1 MLASSPQ
8 GAVSRPASE
17 PNDPPPGGVDPAPA
31 ADSGTA
37 AQSEPAPEAPPESI
51 VAINRATLRSVDFR
65 KARFDRFSLAGCL
78 FITCDFRAVR
88 FDKRY
93 QGMFSARPASI
104 FRDCRFDGADLRR
117 VRPGEA
123 RFERC
128 TFDDA
133 DLEGWRSEAAEFV
146 GCRFAGRLGHVTFS
160 GKPMGNVGRG
170 VERKRNEFADNDFR
184 EADLDGVVFTHGID
198 LAAQRLPM
206 DERYVRLD
214 RFPQRI
220 AHARTEVIRWE
231 VQAERIAAVA
241 LLQELSARYRDQ
253 KEVIASRV
261 SATGPNARV
270 QTRLWALL
278 ERAIG

>member
-1 MLASSPQ
+1 
-8 GAVSRPASE
+8 
-17 PNDPPPGGVDPAPA
+17 
-31 ADSGTA
+31 
-37 AQSEPAPEAPPESI
+37 
-51 VAINRATLRSVDFR
+51 
-65 KARFDRFSLAGCL
+65 
-78 FITCDFRAVR
+78 
-88 FDKRY
+88 
-93 QGMFSARPASI
+93 MFSARPGSI

-133 DLEGWRSEAAEFV
+133 DLDGWRSEAAEFV
-146 GCRFAGRLGHVTFS
+146 GCRFAGRLGHVSFS
-160 GKPMGNVGRG
+160 GKPTGNAGRG
-170 VERKRNEFADNDFR
+170 VDRKRNEFADNDFR
-184 EADLDGVVFTHGID
+184 EADLDGVVFTQGID
-198 LAAQRLPM
+198 LRLQRLPM
-206 DERYVRLD
+206 DERYIRLD

-231 VQAERIAAVA
+231 VQAERIAGVA

-253 KEVIASRV
+253 KEIIASRV
-261 SATGPNARV
+261 SATGANARV